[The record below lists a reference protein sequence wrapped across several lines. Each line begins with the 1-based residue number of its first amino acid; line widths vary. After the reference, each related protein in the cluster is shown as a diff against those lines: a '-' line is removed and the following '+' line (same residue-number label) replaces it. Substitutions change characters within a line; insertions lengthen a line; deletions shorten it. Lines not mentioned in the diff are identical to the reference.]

1 MPDRLLKDRTR
12 KPPYV
17 RPYQIA
23 MDRLQDREMRTREDI
38 LQQARALTDEVSAGS
53 QVVHE
58 AFAYGPTGLISTHT
72 HYFPGFAI
80 LLSLPLG
87 TGIVA
92 APIVPPYVRPYQI
105 AMDRLQDREMRTR
118 EDILQQA
125 RALTDEVSAGSQ
137 VVHEAFAYG
146 PTGLISTHTHYFP
159 GFAILLSLPLGTGIV
174 AA

>member
-1 MPDRLLKDRTR
+1 MPDRLIKDRTR

-58 AFAYGPTGLISTHT
+58 AFAYGPTGRISTHT
-72 HYFPGFAI
+72 HYFPGCAI
-80 LLSLPLG
+80 LLSLPVG

-92 APIVPPYVRPYQI
+92 APASNGEVRFEGGE
-105 AMDRLQDREMRTR
+105 RSWGRTDV
-118 EDILQQA
+118 EDDA
-125 RALTDEVSAGSQ
+125 
-137 VVHEAFAYG
+137 
-146 PTGLISTHTHYFP
+146 
-159 GFAILLSLPLGTGIV
+159 
-174 AA
+174 